1 MTNTLPSIE
10 DEHPR
15 DAGAWAKQGAL
26 FKVVRVPTG
35 ALNLNVEGREAF
47 GPLQGFGQMW
57 QKTFR
62 VRLTGS
68 AAQPAEV
75 IKIWKQNFATFWP
88 KGYRFFAPLTGI
100 APGEVAL
107 INMPI
112 PGGIPLSTGV
122 MVLYADDE
130 SFTFMTP
137 QGHTFSGWITF
148 SAYEEEQSTVAQVQI
163 LMRPDDIVYEL
174 GYRFLGAAKVED
186 KFWQHTLR
194 SLATRFGSGEPV
206 ETCNVC
212 IDPKWQWSR
221 FWNIWH
227 NSAIRTTFYKLTA
240 PVRWIGRAFRR

>member
-1 MTNTLPSIE
+1 MTIPLPPTE
-10 DEHPR
+10 EEHPR
-15 DAGAWAKQGAL
+15 DVDAWAKQGAL

-62 VRLTGS
+62 VRLTSS
-68 AAQPAEV
+68 AVQPTEV
-75 IKIWKQNFATFWP
+75 IKTWKQNFATFWP

-148 SAYEEEQSTVAQVQI
+148 SAYEEEQCTVAQVQI
-163 LMRPDDIVYEL
+163 LMRPNDLAYEL
-174 GYRFLGAAKVED
+174 GYRFLGADGVED
-186 KFWQHTLR
+186 KFWQHTLK
-194 SLATRFGSGEPV
+194 SLATHFGSVEPV
-206 ETCNVC
+206 ETCKVC
-212 IDPKWQWSR
+212 IDPKWQWSH

-240 PVRWIGRAFRR
+240 PVRWIGRAFKR